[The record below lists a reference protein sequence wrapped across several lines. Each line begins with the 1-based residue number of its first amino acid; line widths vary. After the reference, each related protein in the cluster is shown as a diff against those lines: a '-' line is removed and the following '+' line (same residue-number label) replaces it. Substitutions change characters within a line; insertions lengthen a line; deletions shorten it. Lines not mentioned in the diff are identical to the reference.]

1 MTRNDDQHHFPELTE
16 AEKIRWQAT
25 HSDMKAMSEGLN
37 SGDTTSD
44 DIRGALNRLTSHGI
58 DHDTLVNALHM
69 PLDAGPYAD
78 ALEQILRRIPDGW
91 GRWISHD
98 AGWYPIVTSLDIRLA
113 AIDSHYTVH
122 QVKEKFG
129 TLRYYAKPS
138 GEANPAQWE
147 SFKGPIQDAE
157 RASAKICELCGAP
170 GRLCQRIYQL
180 KTLCSACADAH
191 DYHSSQTRH

>member
-1 MTRNDDQHHFPELTE
+1 MTSSDDEQHFPELTE
-16 AEKIRWQAT
+16 AEKMRWQAT
-25 HSDMKAMSEGLN
+25 HSDMKAMSEGLQ
-37 SGDTTSD
+37 SGDTTSE

-58 DHDTLVNALHM
+58 DRDTLVNALHI

-98 AGWYPIVTSLDIRLA
+98 AGWYPIVTGLDKQLA
-113 AIDSHYTVH
+113 AIDPHYTVH

-129 TLRYYAKPS
+129 TLRYYAEPS
-138 GEANPAQWE
+138 GEPTPARWE

-157 RASAKICELCGAP
+157 RASAEACELCGAP
-170 GRLCQRIYQL
+170 GGLHKRTYQF
-180 KTLCSACADAH
+180 KTLCSGCADAH
-191 DYHSSQTRH
+191 GYQRAQTNR